1 MTMKYAHFSR
11 GHLAEV
17 VTLNPLSAV
26 QAARKGKH
34 GVMGRSTES
43 VAADRF
49 CGSADSVEEASGLSL
64 GRLLNHKN

>member
-26 QAARKGKH
+26 QAARKG
-34 GVMGRSTES
+34 MRRSTES

-49 CGSADSVEEASGLSL
+49 CGAADSVEKASGLSL
-64 GRLLNHKN
+64 GRSLNHKN